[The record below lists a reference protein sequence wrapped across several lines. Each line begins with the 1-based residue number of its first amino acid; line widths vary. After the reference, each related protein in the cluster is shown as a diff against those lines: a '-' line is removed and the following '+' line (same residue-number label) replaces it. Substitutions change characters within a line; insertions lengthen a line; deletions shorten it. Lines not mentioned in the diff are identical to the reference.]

1 MRASKQYRYLPTSSR
16 PKLAGNHSVAFLTDT
31 KKRPRVL
38 CCRSSHSEVA
48 TIACLDAEKHRPDLE
63 GGGPLVLEDV
73 EADTAQLV
81 DVRVV
86 DFCQEA
92 NLRARVSAIVRTYV

>member
-1 MRASKQYRYLPTSSR
+1 MFTAVLYRTFTR
-16 PKLAGNHSVAFLTDT
+16 
-31 KKRPRVL
+31 
-38 CCRSSHSEVA
+38 
-48 TIACLDAEKHRPDLE
+48 LDAEKHRPDLE

-81 DVRVV
+81 DVWVV

-92 NLRARVSAIVRTYV
+92 NLCVKCASVVRKRTCVLSVRVLSGSNPVRKVCVCCAFCCAA